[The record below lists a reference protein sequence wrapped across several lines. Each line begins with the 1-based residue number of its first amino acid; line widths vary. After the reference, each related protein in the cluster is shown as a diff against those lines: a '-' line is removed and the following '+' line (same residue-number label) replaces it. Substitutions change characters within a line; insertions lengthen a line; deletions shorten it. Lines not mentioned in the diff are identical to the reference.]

1 MNQISPED
9 QARVDAIET
18 ALLARW
24 PENRIAPTL
33 ERIQALVDA
42 LGSPQLSYPTIH
54 IGGTNGKTT
63 TSRMVDSLLFS
74 MGLRTGRFTSPH
86 LETYRE
92 RIAING
98 EPIEPKEL
106 IFAYNDIA
114 AYFDF
119 IDSKFDNPVSFFEA
133 VTALA
138 FAAFAEHPIDIG
150 IIEVGMG
157 GEWDATNVVQADVS
171 VITPIGLD
179 HMEYLGDTLVEI
191 ASTKAGIIKEGGF
204 AVLSQQ
210 EPEVAVELL
219 RKAAEVGA
227 DVAREGLEYS
237 VLSRAVAIG
246 GQLVTIQGL
255 KGVYDEIFIPLH
267 GKHQASNAAA
277 ALVAVE
283 VFFGENDLDIDAVR
297 EGFAQ
302 VKSPGRCEV
311 FHRDPTII
319 LDAAHNPHGSI
330 ALVET
335 IESEFTFDEIIG
347 VVGVMGDK
355 DARGI
360 LVNIEKFMDS
370 IIVTKNSSH
379 RALDVSD
386 LEALAIEIFGPD
398 RVYSSPHLD
407 AALEKALQDSVRPL
421 SDESLGIVVTGSVVT
436 VGEARTY
443 IKSKFAGKAEKAE
456 RKVGDK

>member
-1 MNQISPED
+1 MNNISAED
-9 QARVDAIET
+9 QARVDAIEA

-98 EPIEPKEL
+98 EPIDPKDL

-119 IDSKFDNPVSFFEA
+119 IDSRFENPVSFFEA

-157 GEWDATNVVQADVS
+157 GEWDATNVVKADVS

-179 HMEYLGDTLVEI
+179 HMEYLGNSLIEI

-237 VLSRAVAIG
+237 VISRAVAVG

-311 FHRDPTII
+311 IHRDPTII
-319 LDAAHNPHGSI
+319 LDAAHNPHGSV

-360 LVNIEKFMDS
+360 LVNFEKFMDS

-379 RALDVSD
+379 RAMEVSD
-386 LEALAIEIFGPD
+386 LEALAIEIFGAD
-398 RVYSSPHLD
+398 RVFSSPDLGN
-407 AALEKALQDSVRPL
+407 AIEKAVKDLVRPL
-421 SDESLGIVVTGSVVT
+421 SDETLGIVITGSVVT

-443 IKSKFAGKAEKAE
+443 VNNKFASKNVGE
-456 RKVGDK
+456 R

>member
-1 MNQISPED
+1 MNEISAED
-9 QARVDAIET
+9 QARVDAIEA

-98 EPIEPKEL
+98 EPIDPKDL
-106 IFAYNDIA
+106 IFTYNDIA

-157 GEWDATNVVQADVS
+157 GEWDATNVVKADVS
-171 VITPIGLD
+171 IITPIGLD
-179 HMEYLGDTLVEI
+179 HMEYLGNTLTEI

-227 DVAREGLEYS
+227 DVAREGVEYS
-237 VLSRAVAIG
+237 VISRAVAIG
-246 GQLVTIQGL
+246 GQLLTIQGL

-283 VFFGENDLDIDAVR
+283 VFFGENELDIDAVR

-311 FHRDPTII
+311 IHRDPTII
-319 LDAAHNPHGSI
+319 LDAAHNPHGSV
-330 ALVET
+330 ALHQT
-335 IESEFTFDEIIG
+335 LDSEFTFDEIIG

-360 LVNIEKFMDS
+360 LVNFEKFMDS

-379 RALDVSD
+379 RAMDVSD
-386 LEALAIEIFGPD
+386 LEKLSIEIFGAD
-398 RVYSSPHLD
+398 RVHSAPNLE
-407 AALEKALQDSVRPL
+407 AAIEKALKYSIRPL
-421 SDESLGIVVTGSVVT
+421 SDE
-436 VGEARTY
+436 
-443 IKSKFAGKAEKAE
+443 
-456 RKVGDK
+456 

>member
-1 MNQISPED
+1 MNEISAED
-9 QARVDAIET
+9 QARVDAIES

-42 LGSPQLSYPTIH
+42 LGSPELSYPTIH

-98 EPIEPKEL
+98 QPIDPKEL

-119 IDSKFDNPVSFFEA
+119 IDSRFDNPVSFFEA

-157 GEWDATNVVQADVS
+157 GEWDATNVVKADVS

-179 HMEYLGDTLVEI
+179 HMEYLGNSLVEI
-191 ASTKAGIIKEGGF
+191 ATTKAGIIKEGGF
-204 AVLSQQ
+204 AVLAQQ
-210 EPEVAVELL
+210 EPDVAVELL

-237 VLSRAVAIG
+237 VLSRAVAVG

-255 KGVYDEIFIPLH
+255 KGVYDDIFIPLH

-283 VFFGENDLDIDAVR
+283 VFFGDNELDIDAVR
-297 EGFAQ
+297 EGFAH
-302 VKSPGRCEV
+302 VSSPGRCEV
-311 FHRDPTII
+311 IHRDPTII
-319 LDAAHNPHGSI
+319 LDAAHNPHGSV

-335 IESEFTFDEIIG
+335 IESEFTFDEVIG

-355 DARGI
+355 DAKGI
-360 LVNIEKFMDS
+360 LINFEKFMDS

-379 RALDVSD
+379 RAMEVSD
-386 LEALAIEIFGPD
+386 LELLAREIFGAD
-398 RVYSSPHLD
+398 RVYSAPDLD
-407 AALEKALQDSVRPL
+407 SAIEKAIKDSVRPL
-421 SDESLGIVVTGSVVT
+421 SDETLGIVITGSVVT

-443 IKSKFAGKAEKAE
+443 VNNKFAAKNAGE
-456 RKVGDK
+456 R